1 MNSISNDSFA
11 QMEAW
16 MREAVANAIEEHR
29 QIGHSI
35 VVWQDGR
42 VVRVPPSQLTPR
54 ELPGDEKFDDEAASN
69 K

>member
-1 MNSISNDSFA
+1 
-11 QMEAW
+11 